1 VSKRRLQADGETAA
15 SRRQEENDNVL
26 PSLRSEGPGT
36 REVGGAGD
44 EGLRQLTPLPVIDTL
59 PLFSGERSALLS
71 LLSDLSAS
79 DWEAPTVCSGWSVKD
94 VAAHL
99 LGDDIGRLSWGR
111 HGYVNPAFAAG
122 LDIGTLPGLVAA
134 IDRQNAVWVAGA
146 RRISPRLLIELLAM
160 TGELTEAYFTSLDM
174 TVLGMPVDW
183 AGPDPAP
190 VWLDV
195 AREYTERWV
204 HQQHIRD
211 AVGKPGMK
219 EPRWFAP
226 VLDAFVRGLPRVLR
240 DAPVPDGAALRLT
253 IAGDAGGEWVALR
266 HNGDWMLGTAPSMIV
281 DATVE
286 LDEDRAWRLFTKG
299 ISKEEARRTAR
310 IEGGEALA
318 ERALD
323 TVSILA

>member
-1 VSKRRLQADGETAA
+1 MSKRRLQEHGESANLAVGATPALP
-15 SRRQEENDNVL
+15 VL
-26 PSLRSEGPGT
+26 PSPRSKG
-36 REVGGAGD
+36 RRAGD
-44 EGLRQLTPLPVIDTL
+44 EGRSHVTPLPPIDTL
-59 PLFSGERSALLS
+59 PLYPGERSALLS
-71 LLSDLSAS
+71 LLGDLSTA
-79 DWEAPTVCSGWSVKD
+79 DWEAPTICPGWSVKD

-99 LGDDIGRLSWGR
+99 LGDDVGRLSWGR
-111 HGYVNPAFAAG
+111 DGYVNPAFAAG
-122 LDIGTLPGLVAA
+122 LDIGTLSGLIAA

-146 RRISPRLLIELLAM
+146 RRISRGLLIELLAM

-174 TVLGMPVDW
+174 TALGMPVDW
-183 AGPDPAP
+183 AGPEPAP

-211 AVGKPGMK
+211 AVGKPGLK
-219 EPRWFAP
+219 ERRWFAP

-240 DAPVPDGAALRLT
+240 DAPAPDGAALRL
-253 IAGDAGGEWVALR
+253 IISGDVGGEWVALR
-266 HNGDWMLGTAPSMIV
+266 HNGDWILGTAPRMNV

-286 LDEDRAWRLFTKG
+286 LDEESAWRLFTKG
-299 ISKEEARRTAR
+299 ISKDEARRAAR
-310 IEGGEALA
+310 IEGDEALA